1 MIMDNQEKSF
11 DLPKSMEALMSQ
23 MIKSN
28 IRHLMTCS
36 TFSIE
41 NEHCNL
47 KVKTAGDGGGGG
59 CCQATQYLTK
69 PGTYIPYILVIRTQ
83 FNVGAHVDLEVVDY
97 YFRSAICDY

>member
-1 MIMDNQEKSF
+1 
-11 DLPKSMEALMSQ
+11 MSQ

-47 KVKTAGDGGGGG
+47 KVKTAGEGGGGMLPSDPVFNKIW
-59 CCQATQYLTK
+59 YLYLL
-69 PGTYIPYILVIRTQ
+69 YISYPYTVQCRCS
-83 FNVGAHVDLEVVDY
+83 
-97 YFRSAICDY
+97 R